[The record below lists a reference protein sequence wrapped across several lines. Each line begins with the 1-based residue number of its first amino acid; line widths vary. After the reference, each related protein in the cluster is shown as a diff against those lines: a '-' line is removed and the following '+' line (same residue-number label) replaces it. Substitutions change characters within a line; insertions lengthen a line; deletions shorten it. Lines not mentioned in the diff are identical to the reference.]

1 MVNLLLNSGGA
12 LLNGKPITYLTQ
24 WKIVGNSE
32 VHGQE
37 IWSCGEYNSTDGK
50 YHILAQPLGGS
61 IADIALT
68 EPLRKVNDVADTIEF
83 ADGTATLIRNIG
95 NKKFSDLQFVNQT
108 APSGKLRFQA
118 TVSNKLEGLNI
129 GLLCAKYT
137 TASWTNVASKLD
149 ADDMIIGTTA
159 RVIAVHDEAYTDAE
173 TFKTDNANIEVFYP
187 LAKSITETIEVPQI
201 AEADSYTCVITPS
214 AHAVNWSNFI
224 TDKEQ
229 LYAYG
234 VQWDKEVANQDVTR
248 IGNMELHKADKL
260 PVQNAM
266 RGCLLDDNGDVVQY
280 LSDSDWQNTSLLDG
294 SHGQVMIEIPTF
306 YWKFS
311 EDENGI
317 QKVMLSMVE
326 IEGYKKVNKMYVSAY
341 EATIDRG
348 NAEGT
353 GATSTWK
360 LASVKNNSPR
370 FRGGNNDS
378 SKDSAYNTLLQ
389 MPATNISLTECRTY
403 ARRRK
408 ANSSEWNL
416 YTFQIHKILYW
427 LFVVE
432 YATRNSQ
439 KAINNTLTTEGYHQ
453 GGLGDGPTSAND
465 SNWYSLFSY
474 YPFIPIGTSDSL
486 GNNTGQVTYAS
497 LNDSG
502 TVWCI
507 TQSNRYRGIEN
518 PFGHIWKWVDG
529 IHVQVESGENGES
542 KVYVTDNPSL
552 WQDSNNN
559 NYNYVGNET
568 RVNSYVK
575 DILFDDGNIMCSDSQ
590 TSSTQ
595 YYCDYHYVNIPS
607 SGSSLRA
614 VRFGGA
620 ANCSSIAGFVFSST
634 NNAPSSQYAI
644 IGSRLCF
651 IPNI

>member
-1 MVNLLLNSGGA
+1 MVQDLVHNLCDSLVENIGGVAGVVKKPQPIPVVATPVITITDLYTATIACATDGATIYYTLDGSTPTSSSTVYSGA
-12 LLNGKPITYLTQ
+12 ITLTQ
-24 WKIVGNSE
+24 SCTIKAIAVKSGMTDSE
-32 VHGQE
+32 VASE
-37 IWSCGEYNSTDGK
+37 S
-50 YHILAQPLGGS
+50 
-61 IADIALT
+61 
-68 EPLRKVNDVADTIEF
+68 
-83 ADGTATLIRNIG
+83 
-95 NKKFSDLQFVNQT
+95 
-108 APSGKLRFQA
+108 
-118 TVSNKLEGLNI
+118 
-129 GLLCAKYT
+129 YT
-137 TASWTNVASKLD
+137 N
-149 ADDMIIGTTA
+149 
-159 RVIAVHDEAYTDAE
+159 
-173 TFKTDNANIEVFYP
+173 P
-187 LAKSITETIEVPQI
+187 ETI
-201 AEADSYTCVITPS
+201 
-214 AHAVNWSNFI
+214 
-224 TDKEQ
+224 
-229 LYAYG
+229 YAYG
-234 VQWDKEVANQDVTR
+234 VQWDKGNENPDVTR
-248 IGNMELHKADKL
+248 IGNMALHASL
-260 PVQNAM
+260 PVQSQM
-266 RGCLLDDNGDVVQY
+266 RGCLLNDDGKVTKYLTQEDWNQPTLGDE
-280 LSDSDWQNTSLLDG
+280 T
-294 SHGQVMIEIPTF
+294 HQVMIELPDF
-306 YWKFS
+306 WYKFVK
-311 EDENGI
+311 NGDTRT
-317 QKVMLSMVE
+317 VMISAVALN
-326 IEGYKKVNKMYVSAY
+326 GYTRVPKMYVSAY

-389 MPATNISLTECRTY
+389 MPATNISLTEYRTY

-453 GGLGDGPTSAND
+453 GGLGNGPTNAND
-465 SNWYSLFSY
+465 SNWNSLFSY

-497 LNDSG
+497 LNDSN
-502 TVWCI
+502 TVWCN

-552 WQDSNNN
+552 WQDSNND

-568 RVNSYVK
+568 RGNSYVK

-595 YYCDYHYVNIPS
+595 YYCDHHYVNIPS

-614 VRFGGA
+614 VRFGGSA
-620 ANCSSIAGFVFSST
+620 LYGANAGFVFSAT
-634 NNAPSSQYAI
+634 YAAPSTRAAAL
-644 IGSRLCF
+644 GSRLCF
-651 IPNI
+651 VPNN